1 MGVLII
7 LKQPVFKQG
16 NKISHEPIYPLQ
28 LKELTIVN
36 STYYGVVSNK

>member
-1 MGVLII
+1 MDVII
-7 LKQPVFKQG
+7 KVTQHMFKQ
-16 NKISHEPIYPLQ
+16 NDKISREPIYPLQ